1 MNAGGSRNAL
11 LIGVSLC
18 ALLQAGTVWAAEA
31 DTSPASDAV
40 AGQAAAVPAARAQ
53 KLNPTGRDIALTVPA
68 KDGAT
73 YLGDM
78 PLILGADDSLRFPAE
93 RALQLLTPIL
103 APDVLDTL
111 RASFAGKSQV
121 GPGDFAAA
129 GIVVDYDPRTLE
141 LKFQIPVERR
151 ASRSLSVSTLDRM
164 RIGDYVKPQNFSAYV
179 NIRGSVNLTEDGFD
193 TGFDNPVFLLDG
205 AARLGKFVVESDAI
219 YIPGSATQDFQRI
232 GSRLVFD
239 DIRNLIRVTV
249 GDLEPQARGFQ
260 SAPDVSGISFAR
272 NYSVLNPQQI
282 VRPRGDRTFRLDRPS
297 TVEVIVNGQQVRRLQ
312 LAPGNYNLRDFP
324 FAQGANDIR
333 LNVLDDA
340 GRTEVLRFNIFQDQ
354 TQLATGLTEFG
365 IYGGVKAPLTISGP
379 DYTDELTF
387 SGFVRHGL
395 SDAVTVGAN
404 FQFDDSVIM
413 GGMEAVFGTS
423 FGTFGANAAISDLD
437 GLGTGYALQ
446 ATFQRLIQHR
456 DGQADSF
463 NLFVEHRSRRFTP
476 VGAVFINNP
485 FEFEVGGGYSHSF
498 SSDFF
503 AGIDARYSR
512 GRLLDPLP
520 ALPAQQRITDVH
532 SYRATAGWRLSPT
545 ASLTAEGRY
554 EKDNRGDE
562 FSAFLTLTVRLG
574 RFSSARAEYDTRDN
588 RMRATFQTLHGSGVG
603 SYNISADIER
613 SDVGTA
619 TNVNANYFT
628 NRAELGFSHFGVYS
642 DDFGNSLSQRSTFR
656 LGTSIAVAGDSVSV
670 GRPIYDSFA
679 IIKPHRSLKGADVVV
694 EPSPFGFTAN
704 SGALGAATLPSLS
717 SYAERTVPVDVAN
730 APIGTDIGQG
740 SFKLFPPYRSGYVL
754 EVGSDYN
761 VTALGNMV
769 NIDGQP
775 VALVSGTA
783 TELAHP
789 DRPALTVFTNK
800 DGRFGATGLAP
811 GRWRIEML
819 DNNKSVYVI
828 DIPEDAQ
835 GIVRLGQITP
845 AKER

>member
-11 LIGVSLC
+11 LIGASLC
-18 ALLQAGTVWAAEA
+18 ALMQAETAWAEEA
-31 DTSPASDAV
+31 AADSPASAS
-40 AGQAAAVPAARAQ
+40 AGQAVSVPAGRAQ
-53 KLNPTGRDIALTVPA
+53 RLNPTGRDIALTVPA

-93 RALQLLTPIL
+93 RALQLLTPII

-111 RASFAGKSQV
+111 RGSFAGKPQV

-129 GIVVDYDPRTLE
+129 GIVVEYDPRTLE

-164 RIGDYVKPQNFSAYV
+164 RIGDYIKPQDFSAYV
-179 NIRGSVNLTEDGFD
+179 NIRGSLDLVEDGPN
-193 TGFDNPVFLLDG
+193 TGFGDPVFLLDG

-219 YIPGSATQDFQRI
+219 YIPGGAGPDFQRL
-232 GSRLVFD
+232 GSRVVFD

-249 GDLEPQARGFQ
+249 GDLESQARGFQ
-260 SAPDVSGISFAR
+260 SAPEVAGISFAR
-272 NYSVLNPQQI
+272 NYSVLSPQQI

-340 GRTEVLRFNIFQDQ
+340 GRTEVLRFNIFMDQ

-365 IYGGVKAPLTISGP
+365 IYGGVKTAPGGTGP
-379 DYTDELTF
+379 NYSDELTF
-387 SGFVRHGL
+387 SGFVRHGF
-395 SDAVTVGAN
+395 SDAVTAGAN
-404 FQFDDSVIM
+404 FQFDDRVVM
-413 GGMEAVFGTS
+413 GGVEAVFGTS
-423 FGTFGANAAISDLD
+423 LGTFGTHAAISDHVVS
-437 GLGTGYALQ
+437 GTGYALQ

-463 NLFVEHRSRRFTP
+463 NLFVEQRSRQFAPTSTFL
-476 VGAVFINNP
+476 ANNP

-498 SSDFF
+498 SSDFY
-503 AGIDARYSR
+503 AGVDARYSK
-512 GRLLDPLP
+512 GRVLDPSRPLTSRVP
-520 ALPAQQRITDVH
+520 DVH
-532 SYRATAGWRLSPT
+532 SYRLTAGWRLSPN
-545 ASLTAEGRY
+545 ASLSAEGRY
-554 EKDNRGDE
+554 EKDSRGDE
-562 FSAFLTLTVRLG
+562 FSGFLTLTVRLG
-574 RFSSARAEYDTRDN
+574 RFSSVRAEYDTRDN
-588 RMRATFQTLHGSGVG
+588 RMRSTFQTLHGSGVG
-603 SYNISADIER
+603 SYNISADVEH
-613 SDVGTA
+613 SDVNA
-619 TNVNANYFT
+619 STNINANYFT
-628 NRAELGFSHFGVYS
+628 NRAELGFSHFGNYNQN
-642 DDFGNSLSQRSTFR
+642 FGNSSQRSTFR

-679 IIKPHRSLKGADVVV
+679 IVKPHRSLRGADVVV
-694 EPSPFGFTAN
+694 EPSPFGFSAN
-704 SGALGAATLPSLS
+704 SGALGAATLSSLS
-717 SYAERTVPVDVAN
+717 SYSERTVPVDVAN
-730 APIGTDIGQG
+730 APVGTDIGQG

-769 NIDGQP
+769 NVDGQP

-783 TELAHP
+783 TELAKP
-789 DRPALTVFTNK
+789 EKAAITVFTNR

-819 DNNKSVYVI
+819 DTNKSVYVI
-828 DIPEDAQ
+828 EIPADAQ

-845 AKER
+845 VKER